1 MINFDDLIK
10 YENENTCLDFK
21 AIQYEKGQYEELIKD
36 IMSMANAD
44 VENDRY
50 IIIGVKHKPSGD
62 RKMFNIKKEEFID
75 SAIYQQIIREN
86 IEPDIKL
93 DYLPHEHEGNL
104 LGIFKISNCFNQP
117 YMMKKDFG
125 KFKKGDSFIRKGTHV
140 SRMMRRDHDVIFEKK
155 IKKNKFDGKIQLSFS
170 GYGSSHEIELMVTSD
185 IKLPSQR
192 AAEKIKKII
201 KERKQVAKMKTQE
214 DAFTAMSAIFESQQ
228 RLAKSLRSI
237 TVNPLAQIPYEQR
250 TLEELQNNLKDVD
263 QTYRDDDSYTLFELS
278 SHKINISILNE
289 GHKYIE
295 DASIQLQIKKIEG
308 LFVAE
313 KVYVE
318 PKNEINSFVNVHVPS
333 YESMNY
339 PEVNYS
345 ESSIVIYQT
354 IGDVKH
360 RLPINAFKVPIRIVF
375 LDQLAGKVVEINC
388 KLFGKN
394 LIEPLN
400 EILRIKLI
408 SPIKGQ

>member
-1 MINFDDLIK
+1 MTNFDDLIK
-10 YENENTCLDFK
+10 YENENISLDFK
-21 AIQYEKGQYEELIKD
+21 AIQYKKDQHEELIKD

-50 IIIGVKHKPSGD
+50 IIIGVKHKSSGD
-62 RKMFNIKKEEFID
+62 RKMLNIKKEEFID

-86 IEPDIKL
+86 IEPGIKL
-93 DYLPHEHEGNL
+93 DYFPYGHEGNF

-140 SRMMRRDHDVIFEKK
+140 SRMMRRDYDAIFEKK
-155 IKKNKFDGKIQLSFS
+155 LKKDKFDGKIQLSFS

-185 IKLPSQR
+185 IKLPSQQ

-201 KERKQVAKMKTQE
+201 KERKQVAKMMPPE
-214 DAFTAMSAIFESQQ
+214 NAFTAIFELEQ
-228 RLAKSLRSI
+228 RIAKSLPSI
-237 TVNPLAQIPYEQR
+237 TANPLAAIPYEQR
-250 TLEELQNNLKDVD
+250 TLEELQNNLKEVN
-263 QTYRDDDSYTLFELS
+263 QKFHDDDSYTLFELS
-278 SHKINISILNE
+278 SHKININILNE
-289 GHKYIE
+289 GHTYIE

-318 PKNEINSFVNVHVPS
+318 PKNEINSFVNLHVPS

-339 PEVNYS
+339 PEVNYT

-375 LDQLAGKVVEINC
+375 LDQLAGKVVEIKC

-408 SPIKGQ
+408 SPIKSQ

>member
-21 AIQYEKGQYEELIKD
+21 AIQYEKSQYEELIKD

-62 RKMFNIKKEEFID
+62 RKMLNIKKGEFID

-93 DYLPHEHEGNL
+93 EYFPYEHEGNL

-125 KFKKGDSFIRKGTHV
+125 KLKKGDSFIRKGTHV
-140 SRMMRRDHDVIFEKK
+140 SRMMRRDHDAIFEKK
-155 IKKNKFDGKIQLSFS
+155 LKKDKFDGKIHLSFS

-192 AAEKIKKII
+192 AAEKIIKII
-201 KERKQVAKMKTQE
+201 KERKQVVKMKTQE
-214 DAFTAMSAIFESQQ
+214 AAFTGISAIFESQQ
-228 RLAKSLRSI
+228 RFAKSLRSI
-237 TVNPLAQIPYEQR
+237 TANPFSPIPYEQR
-250 TLEELQNNLKDVD
+250 TLEELQNNLKEVD

-289 GHKYIE
+289 GHTYIE

-308 LFVAE
+308 LLVAE

-318 PKNEINSFVNVHVPS
+318 PKNDINSLVNAHVPS
-333 YESMNY
+333 YESINY
-339 PEVNYS
+339 PEVNYT

-375 LDQLAGKVVEINC
+375 LDQLAGKVVEIKC

-400 EILRIKLI
+400 KILRIKLI
-408 SPIKGQ
+408 APIKS